1 MGRQRKLYLPS
12 RRIVKHVPTKV
23 SKLKVRTW
31 AEVGTARQIIA
42 NELGI
47 SVPTLNLHYG
57 VELAEAEERGVARV
71 AESLYAKALKGDVT
85 AMTFFLKTRGR
96 KLGWAEDKGDN
107 GQTTNIL
114 QLNLVKSITAAVSQM
129 RQQGGEAAQMLIE
142 HDEVVAEVVEPIA
155 GTVDFETVDEFDL
168 VGSRS

>member
-1 MGRQRKLYLPS
+1 MGRPRKLYLPS
-12 RRIVKHVPTKV
+12 RRITKHVPTKV

-31 AEVGTARQIIA
+31 AEIGTARQIIA

-47 SVPTLNLHYG
+47 SVPTLTLHYG
-57 VELAEAEERGVARV
+57 IELAEAEERGVARV

-96 KLGWAEDKGDN
+96 KLGWAEDKGDG

-114 QLNLVKSITAAVSQM
+114 QLNLVKSISAAVSQM
-129 RQQGGEAAQMLIE
+129 RQSGGEAAMALIE
-142 HDEVVAEVVEPIA
+142 HDAVEVVTVEEASAE
-155 GTVDFETVDEFDL
+155 DEYDL
-168 VGSRS
+168 VGSRK